1 MTNAPK
7 PPHSIDAEKAV
18 LGSVL
23 IKPTVFSELAGML
36 ATDDFFIPAHREIWD
51 AMRECDRRGT
61 LDVLTVM
68 DELRVRGHI
77 QRLEGGEGYMLELS
91 GAVPTAE
98 SARHYTELVR
108 ERAVRRRLIALA
120 TETAMRAAGSAELG
134 ELLAETRASIDALEV
149 PADDGPVRVGDALD
163 EAKDAI
169 EARAKN
175 TRAGSV
181 PTGLM
186 SLDGMLGGLR
196 PGQQIVVAANP
207 GGGKCLSPGTLVMR
221 ADGSV
226 VPVEHVAV
234 GDLLMGAD
242 SKPRKVLG
250 TTRGIGPMFRITPI
264 KGAPWVCNSEHVL
277 TTVHSKT
284 GKVTDIPLTEF
295 IATDKT
301 FQGDSKLFRVA
312 VEFPQRELPVDPYFL
327 GVVLGDGCMVD
338 GSLSVCKPEK
348 AIADECSS
356 QAKKWGLIYWASRSG
371 TTTETHHIVS
381 KRGSGGKHGRSR
393 LYLTLAELGAAS
405 PAAAKRIHESY
416 LTAAKWQRLELLAGL
431 MDTDG
436 HMTHSSFDWI
446 SASPHLADDVTR
458 LARSV
463 GLSAHVSPCR
473 KGCQTG
479 AVGDYYRV
487 CISGHADM
495 IPTRIPRKKAPP
507 RKQIKDALR
516 TGFTVEP
523 IGDGNYAGFELDGD
537 GRFLLADFTV
547 AHNSSLAWVTAIR
560 AAMAGVPALCFSLEM
575 SRQELIE
582 RALTFVGEVP
592 GITNGDVDL
601 AKWDKIHKADRQ
613 IRGIPLWV
621 DDRKLSVG
629 RIAAEARRWRSR
641 YARGGLALLV
651 VDYLGLVRS
660 DGRAENR
667 QLEVAA
673 MSRAFKVLAGDL
685 KCPLI
690 LVAQLNRQ
698 NVTGGVPR
706 MPVLSDLRD
715 SGAIEQDAD
724 IVLFPWIQGADTQ
737 IIIAKHRNG
746 ETGIVKQVRW
756 RGDLMAFFD
765 DHGADFGAVGTERYP

>member
-1 MTNAPK
+1 MSNAPN

-68 DELRVRGHI
+68 DELRVRGMI
-77 QRLEGGEGYMLELS
+77 QRLDGGEGYMLELS

-175 TRAGSV
+175 TRTGSV

-207 GGGKCLSPGTLVMR
+207 GGGK
-221 ADGSV
+221 
-226 VPVEHVAV
+226 
-234 GDLLMGAD
+234 
-242 SKPRKVLG
+242 
-250 TTRGIGPMFRITPI
+250 
-264 KGAPWVCNSEHVL
+264 
-277 TTVHSKT
+277 
-284 GKVTDIPLTEF
+284 
-295 IATDKT
+295 
-301 FQGDSKLFRVA
+301 
-312 VEFPQRELPVDPYFL
+312 
-327 GVVLGDGCMVD
+327 
-338 GSLSVCKPEK
+338 
-348 AIADECSS
+348 
-356 QAKKWGLIYWASRSG
+356 
-371 TTTETHHIVS
+371 
-381 KRGSGGKHGRSR
+381 
-393 LYLTLAELGAAS
+393 
-405 PAAAKRIHESY
+405 
-416 LTAAKWQRLELLAGL
+416 
-431 MDTDG
+431 
-436 HMTHSSFDWI
+436 
-446 SASPHLADDVTR
+446 
-458 LARSV
+458 
-463 GLSAHVSPCR
+463 
-473 KGCQTG
+473 
-479 AVGDYYRV
+479 
-487 CISGHADM
+487 
-495 IPTRIPRKKAPP
+495 
-507 RKQIKDALR
+507 
-516 TGFTVEP
+516 
-523 IGDGNYAGFELDGD
+523 
-537 GRFLLADFTV
+537 
-547 AHNSSLAWVTAIR
+547 SSLAWVTAIR